1 MMERYIK
8 SDMGDGYF
16 VYSARCFAL
25 PMNDVQ
31 RIHRVN
37 MEHSVRRFMIAALS
51 DRIMSRT
58 DEREIARIE
67 FLLDRMKGELK
78 TVGAVG
84 SRDLVIGYVLLD
96 DQDTIMHRMLFD

>member
-58 DEREIARIE
+58 DEHEIARIE

-84 SRDLVIGYVLLD
+84 ARGLLIGYVLLG